1 MKGVRKKSITFPRY
15 VSCKCVFSSLL
26 HAARLHRDTER
37 YFAVRGLDNV
47 IGNMRAN
54 IPEGNTR
61 AVVSSTAIQAY
72 VLVYDRAQQA
82 DRGIR
87 IGVFKFEVFSNNR
100 NRGRPGI
107 WHKYASASSLILL
120 YYWLKGTEKFT
131 GVCRTRSLSCFLD
144 RVHIDKR

>member
-1 MKGVRKKSITFPRY
+1 MRRAIATRNDI
-15 VSCKCVFSSLL
+15 SLL
-26 HAARLHRDTER
+26 
-37 YFAVRGLDNV
+37 GLDNV

-61 AVVSSTAIQAY
+61 AIVSSTTMQAY
-72 VLVYDRAQQA
+72 VLVYDRARQA

-87 IGVFKFEVFSNNR
+87 IGVFKFEAFSNNR

-107 WHKYASASSLILL
+107 RHKYAPASSPILL
-120 YYWLKGTEKFT
+120 YYWLNAARKNSPGF
-131 GVCRTRSLSCFLD
+131 VVRDLSCFSD